1 MKKLYTLA
9 LTAAVALSAAATPQL
24 ETRTLTAK
32 SQFKA
37 VPAHT
42 IAGVNKMA
50 KAPAAAPALTDIL
63 GNYTL
68 TYVVELEAGATCEYE
83 VTMTSGST
91 TGTVAIDIPFVNG
104 TNTLTMKLE
113 GTYSDGTITFAGGQT
128 FSGVTITYYHWA
140 ADYKSFST
148 VPTISASWSGTGF
161 VFDGDDCIGLPAGG
175 DSFYFLADE
184 FNLTKIVDDPNAN
197 PNEGWTSV
205 GEATFQ
211 DGWVLTAFGVD
222 QTLAENHYK
231 VELQQ
236 NDADQN
242 VYRLVD
248 PYHGNFPLVA
258 RNQSTKVGYIQFDV
272 TDPDHVCFAAVEAG
286 FANSSLRVSKMY
298 CYNALG
304 WAVVY
309 TGKTAAEVVAQVGEE
324 FDYTTFKDGVVTLAS
339 YPNVEKG
346 GFTSDACF
354 GVQGEINGGYGWSDN
369 QKLGVNMEAKIWF
382 PTGAGVEDVTVSEA
396 EGAVEYYNLQGVRLE
411 RPAAG
416 VVIRV
421 QGGKATKMLVK

>member
-1 MKKLYTLA
+1 M
-9 LTAAVALSAAATPQL
+9 
-24 ETRTLTAK
+24 
-32 SQFKA
+32 
-37 VPAHT
+37 
-42 IAGVNKMA
+42 
-50 KAPAAAPALTDIL
+50 
-63 GNYTL
+63 
-68 TYVVELEAGATCEYE
+68 
-83 VTMTSGST
+83 
-91 TGTVAIDIPFVNG
+91 
-104 TNTLTMKLE
+104 
-113 GTYSDGTITFAGGQT
+113 
-128 FSGVTITYYHWA
+128 
-140 ADYKSFST
+140 
-148 VPTISASWSGTGF
+148 
-161 VFDGDDCIGLPAGG
+161 
-175 DSFYFLADE
+175 
-184 FNLTKIVDDPNAN
+184 
-197 PNEGWTSV
+197 
-205 GEATFQ
+205 
-211 DGWVLTAFGVD
+211 LTAFGVD

-286 FANSSLRVSKMY
+286 FANSSLGVSKMY

-346 GFTSDACF
+346 GFTNDACF
-354 GVQGEINGGYGWSDN
+354 GIQGEINGCYGWNDN

-382 PTGAGVEDVTVSEA
+382 PIGAGE
-396 EGAVEYYNLQGVRLE
+396 
-411 RPAAG
+411 
-416 VVIRV
+416 
-421 QGGKATKMLVK
+421 KM